1 MNSLRS
7 QSSLPNRSAYS
18 VVAILC
24 VALVASTSRETLAQ
38 TPPAPQPDAAAPAEE
53 AAPKIP
59 DAELDS
65 LVAPIALY
73 PDPLL
78 SQALVASTYPVEL
91 IQLQQWTKK
100 NTGLK
105 DQALADAVAKQPWD
119 PSIQGLAP
127 FPDVVETLAE
137 NIQWTSD
144 LGNAFLAQQ
153 ADVMAAIQR
162 MRAKAQGTGALKTSA
177 QQKVETQSIDGG
189 QQAIVIQP
197 ADPNTVYVPSYDP
210 ATVYGAPAVPYPPV
224 TYPGYVAGAALTFGT
239 GLALGAA
246 WGGGWGYNCGWNNG
260 DVDVNVNNKYVNN
273 YNKKNNI
280 NSANKNWQ
288 HNPQHR
294 GNAPYGSKATA
305 NKYGGTARGPGGA
318 GGAGG
323 AGGVGKPG
331 GPGGAGGV
339 GGVGKAGGAG
349 GPGGAGGVGKP
360 GGPGGAGGAGKPG
373 AGGVGKPGGAGSA
386 GGAGKPGGAG
396 GAGKPGGAGG
406 AAAGA
411 KAGGGGA
418 ASRPRSPAEAVALT
432 VLAVINPQRAA
443 AAAVALSPE
452 EAGHLPKRPAIVVAA
467 AWEVGEVVEVAAA
480 AAAKKEAEED
490 AAAKRDERTKNIQ
503 TKNYELIKTSVPCV
517 SADGFQF
524 CLCRFNSGAAAEI
537 GYRGWSAAY
546 PKTIQHTKRSG

>member
-1 MNSLRS
+1 
-7 QSSLPNRSAYS
+7 

-24 VALVASTSRETLAQ
+24 VALVASTSRETSAQ

-127 FPDVVETLAE
+127 FPDVVETLAG

-210 ATVYGAPAVPYPPV
+210 ATVYGAPAYPYPPV

-294 GNAPYGSKATA
+294 GNAPYGNKATA

-323 AGGVGKPG
+323 VGKPG
-331 GPGGAGGV
+331 GAGSAGGG
-339 GGVGKAGGAG
+339 GGVGKRCGAG

-360 GGPGGAGGAGKPG
+360 GVRAAQAVLEGPAVPAAQVVPESPAGRVALENPVVQ
-373 AGGVGKPGGAGSA
+373 VGPQPEQKLAVA
-386 GGAGKPGGAG
+386 E
-396 GAGKPGGAGG
+396 
-406 AAAGA
+406 AAPR
-411 KAGGGGA
+411 
-418 ASRPRSPAEAVALT
+418 RPRSPAEAVALT
-432 VLAVINPQRAA
+432 VSAVINPQRAVA
-443 AAAVALSPE
+443 AEALSAE
-452 EAGHLPKRPAIVVAA
+452 EAGHLPKRPAIAVAA
-467 AWEVGEVVEVAAA
+467 AWEVGEEEAVVAAEA
-480 AAAKKEAEED
+480 AAAPKKEAAAKKEAAGD

-517 SADGFQF
+517 SAGGFQF

-537 GYRGWSAAY
+537 GYRGWSAA
-546 PKTIQHTKRSG
+546 